1 MPRVESQILVSLAS
15 AGVAALAVAA
25 SLITT
30 LLSLRSQRENTRA
43 TLEAQERLS
52 ATQERALGERSQQ
65 QDLRDKRTEP
75 YLALIKWTERVLAAL
90 DDMDEL
96 SKPYLTVEEWNIA
109 ADIDNL
115 LDLYASDS
123 IHVRFAALRGKL
135 MGLINTDAPKLP
147 QIVTWTESEGEVDNV
162 RIEPS
167 SVWSSWHARAAARAE
182 LMDDAI
188 DLIAHV
194 RAQSQGETSRGYF
207 IMWRLS

>member
-1 MPRVESQILVSLAS
+1 MESQILVSLAS

-52 ATQERALGERSQQ
+52 AAQERALRERSQQ

-75 YLALIKWTERVLAAL
+75 YLALIIWTERLLAAL
-90 DDMDEL
+90 DDMEEL
-96 SKPYLTVEEWNIA
+96 SKPYLSVEEWNIA

-135 MGLINTDAPKLP
+135 MGLITSDTSQP

-162 RIEPS
+162 RIES
-167 SVWSSWHARAAARAE
+167 SSIWSSWRARAEARAE

-188 DLIAHV
+188 DLIAQV
-194 RAQSQGETSRGYF
+194 RAESPGETSRGYF

>member
-1 MPRVESQILVSLAS
+1 
-15 AGVAALAVAA
+15 
-25 SLITT
+25 
-30 LLSLRSQRENTRA
+30 
-43 TLEAQERLS
+43 LS
-52 ATQERALGERSQQ
+52 AAQERALRERSQQ

-75 YLALIKWTERVLAAL
+75 YLALIKWTERLLAAL
-90 DDMDEL
+90 DDMEEL
-96 SKPYLTVEEWNIA
+96 SKPYLSVEDWNIA

-135 MGLINTDAPKLP
+135 MGLITTDAQQLP

-167 SVWSSWHARAAARAE
+167 SAWSSWHARAEARAE

-188 DLIAHV
+188 DLIAQV
-194 RAQSQGETSRGYF
+194 RAESQGETSRGYF